1 MTLAE
6 LTTAI
11 LAIAEDYAVYISA
24 GAVFGLAIFAVRR
37 LLKGMR

>member
-11 LAIAEDYAVYISA
+11 LAIVEDYAVYISA
-24 GAVFGLAIFAVRR
+24 AAVFGLAIWATRR

>member
-11 LAIAEDYAVYISA
+11 LAIAEDYAIYISA